1 MTGMPNPSPSPFPP
15 ALREQAQT
23 WLLCLQSGRATEA
36 DAEAFRRWRAADPQ
50 HARAFAQA
58 RQLWQALGPALTSAP
73 AAAAP
78 APLATPLPARRGA
91 TTARPRARVDLRRR
105 AFLGGAVAAA
115 AVGWVGLRSPLGLWP
130 EWQALAADYHTATG
144 ERRQLQIQG
153 VAVEM
158 AARTA
163 LRLPADGSA
172 GIELR
177 EGEAQFDLAA
187 GGAPGFA
194 IHAAGA
200 VVTAGDPARVNV
212 RCIDGDTRVTCL
224 AGQVQVRRGDR
235 TVLLQPGIQA
245 RLDADRITSVAPVA
259 AERVDAWRQGWLVF
273 DDQPLGEVVDEIN
286 RYRTGRI
293 VITGQALAQRRVQA
307 RIPITRIDSFV
318 ELVRDAYGA
327 RVVSMPG
334 GVVLLG

>member
-58 RQLWQALGPALTSAP
+58 RQLWQALGPALQAP
-73 AAAAP
+73 VVAVAAP
-78 APLATPLPARRGA
+78 PVATPLPVRHAA
-91 TTARPRARVDLRRR
+91 ATARPRARVDLRRR
-105 AFLGGAVAAA
+105 ALLGGAVAAA

-163 LRLPADGSA
+163 LRLPADGH

-177 EGEAQFDLAA
+177 QGEAQFDLAA
-187 GGAPGFA
+187 AGVRGFA
-194 IHAAGA
+194 IHAGA
-200 VVTAGDPARVNV
+200 ALVTPAAAARVNV
-212 RCIDGDTRVTCL
+212 RCIDGDTRITCL

-235 TVLLQPGIQA
+235 TVLLQPGMQA
-245 RLDADRITSVAPVA
+245 RLDADRITSVAPVV

-273 DDQPLGEVVDEIN
+273 DNQPLGEVVDEIN

-307 RIPITRIDSFV
+307 RIPIARIDSFV